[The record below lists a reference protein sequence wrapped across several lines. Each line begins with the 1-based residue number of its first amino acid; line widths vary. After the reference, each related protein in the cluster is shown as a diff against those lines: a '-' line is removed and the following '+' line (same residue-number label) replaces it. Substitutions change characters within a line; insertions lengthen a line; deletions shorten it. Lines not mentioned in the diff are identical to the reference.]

1 MSSTIKELFQVL
13 LAVVIPLAAFTTGL
27 RSPKLGQGEQH
38 LWRHPS
44 QLFRDLL
51 AIMILVPLWAIFL
64 VRVVP
69 VSPIVRGGLLI
80 AVLAVG
86 IGPAAGMKR
95 MGPRS
100 AGAAEALD
108 LNIVVLV
115 LSMIFVPIGFA
126 IVAALFH
133 RDLEVGAGAV
143 AKVVLGRALL
153 PLLLGLGAAR
163 LSPRLAAK
171 AGPLLNKILV
181 AVLLAVVAIALF
193 ATWKRLADIG
203 GVGWLVALAVAVG
216 AVIIGHLL
224 GGSNPESRG
233 VVAAASAMRFPAL
246 ALVLAAALPQGQRVI
261 PVVLAYVLAAFAA
274 TTVYGVI
281 MSRRGSKHETPVV
294 PIGAA
299 PRHA

>member
-1 MSSTIKELFQVL
+1 MSPTIKEVFQVL

-27 RSPKLGQGEQH
+27 RSPRLAQGDVH
-38 LWRHPS
+38 LWRHPG

-51 AIMILVPLWAIFL
+51 AILILVPLWAIFL

-86 IGPAAGMKR
+86 IGPASGMKR

-100 AGAAEALD
+100 AGACEALD
-108 LNIVVLV
+108 LNMIVLV

-126 IVAALFH
+126 LVAALFQ
-133 RDLEVGAGAV
+133 RDFHVGAGAV
-143 AKVVLGRALL
+143 AKVVLGRALI

-163 LSPRLAAK
+163 LSPRAAAT
-171 AGPLLNKILV
+171 AGPWLNKLLL
-181 AVLLAVVAIALF
+181 AVLLAVVAVALV
-193 ATWKRLADIG
+193 ATWKRLADVG
-203 GVGWLVALAVAVG
+203 GLGWLVALAVAVG

-224 GGSNPESRG
+224 GGPNHESRG

-246 ALVLAAALPQGQRVI
+246 ALVLAAALPRGNEVI
-261 PVVLAYVLAAFAA
+261 PVVLVYVLAAFLA
-274 TTVYGVI
+274 TTVYGAI
-281 MSRRGSKHETPVV
+281 MARRGSKHETPIV

>member
-1 MSSTIKELFQVL
+1 M
-13 LAVVIPLAAFTTGL
+13 
-27 RSPKLGQGEQH
+27 
-38 LWRHPS
+38 
-44 QLFRDLL
+44 
-51 AIMILVPLWAIFL
+51 
-64 VRVVP
+64 P
-69 VSPIVRGGLLI
+69 VSPVVRGGLLI

-95 MGPRS
+95 LAPGS
-100 AGAAEALD
+100 AKAAEALD
-108 LNIVVLV
+108 LNAIVLV

-133 RDLEVGAGAV
+133 RDLHVGAGAV

-163 LSPRLAAK
+163 LSPRAGGGSGTVAQQDPRRSSRPWSRLRSSPRGSGWPMSAAS
-171 AGPLLNKILV
+171 
-181 AVLLAVVAIALF
+181 
-193 ATWKRLADIG
+193 G
-203 GVGWLVALAVAVG
+203 GSTALALAVG

-224 GGSNPESRG
+224 GGPNPESRG

-246 ALVLAAALPQGQRVI
+246 ALVLAAALPEGQRVI